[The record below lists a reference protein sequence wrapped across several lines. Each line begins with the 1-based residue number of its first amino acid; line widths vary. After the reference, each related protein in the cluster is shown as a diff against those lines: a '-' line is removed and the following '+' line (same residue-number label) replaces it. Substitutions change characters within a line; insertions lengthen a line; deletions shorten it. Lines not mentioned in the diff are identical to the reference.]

1 MANNS
6 KSSISSK
13 SSSSRTTTSR
23 SSSTH
28 WGLNKISMYTLVA
41 VALLYV
47 ISMILSLVGVNLKIV
62 SALQGVATAIMI
74 CIVAVL
80 AWRYV
85 RPKQAVWKVL
95 YVLSLLLVIVG
106 VIVPLVV

>member
-1 MANNS
+1 MASNS
-6 KSSISSK
+6 KSSSSSK
-13 SSSSRTTTSR
+13 SSSRTTTTR
-23 SSSTH
+23 SSSNR

-62 SALQGVATAIMI
+62 AALQGVATAIMI

-85 RPKQAVWKVL
+85 KPKQAVWKVL
-95 YVLSLLLVIVG
+95 YILSLLLVIAG